1 MNQAQQKSNQEELMV
16 RSINRA
22 SRSVRC
28 LPFKK
33 AFYQRVAQKA
43 MASEELVQRT
53 DWREL
58 VFAPFG
64 ESRAEDH
71 FIWLIKLGILRREV
85 DGQGLTKKVRLT
97 PLGEEVIGQWIG
109 EIPRAGIRERI
120 YENFLRHKSK
130 IL

>member
-1 MNQAQQKSNQEELMV
+1 MIQDQQLNEQEKLVV
-16 RSINRA
+16 RSFTRA

-33 AFYQRVAQKA
+33 AFYNEVAQKA
-43 MASEELVQRT
+43 MASEELVKRN

-97 PLGEEVIGQWIG
+97 PFGEEVIGQWVG

-120 YENFLRHKSK
+120 YENFFRHR
-130 IL
+130 IRIT

>member
-1 MNQAQQKSNQEELMV
+1 MVNNKRRNDQEELIV
-16 RSINRA
+16 RSFRRA

-33 AFYQRVAQKA
+33 AFYEEVAKKA
-43 MASEELVQRT
+43 MASGELAQRT
-53 DWREL
+53 DWQEL
-58 VFAPFG
+58 VFVPFG

-71 FIWLIKLGILRREV
+71 FIWLIKLGVLRREV

-97 PLGEEVIGQWIG
+97 PLGEEVIGQWVG

-120 YENFLRHKSK
+120 YENLTRHRSR
-130 IL
+130 IC